1 LRDGF
6 DENYMLFLDDK
17 KQAYLDMMVSYKDR
31 ILKFYEC
38 MGDIV
43 YYTDIKMKGLYQYT
57 KATINYVYDVLD
69 NLYN

>member
-1 LRDGF
+1 MNNTTDLVNKWAQDIKLLRDGF

-38 MGDIV
+38 MGI
-43 YYTDIKMKGLYQYT
+43 LYIILIS
-57 KATINYVYDVLD
+57 K
-69 NLYN
+69 